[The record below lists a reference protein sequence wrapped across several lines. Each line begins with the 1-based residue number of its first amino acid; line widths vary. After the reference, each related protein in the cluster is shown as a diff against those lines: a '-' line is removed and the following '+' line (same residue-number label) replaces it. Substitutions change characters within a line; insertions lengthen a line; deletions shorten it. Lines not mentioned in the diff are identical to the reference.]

1 MKFTHLNGHNPDSA
15 SAKARLEK
23 KRALDMG
30 TVKCKKCGET
40 HKTLYKVNDYPAEY
54 LCVDCK
60 NGKQYRNFRGLTNFA
75 IYHDLRYNIR
85 VNKR

>member
-15 SAKARLEK
+15 SAKAREEK
-23 KRALDMG
+23 RRMLNMG

-40 HKTLYKVNDYPAEY
+40 SKTLYKVNEDPAEY

-60 NGKQYRNFRGLTNFA
+60 NKA
-75 IYHDLRYNIR
+75 
-85 VNKR
+85 K